1 MLDKCTE
8 RHESR
13 RIDTQHRGRAGR
25 QGDPGE
31 SRFYISLED
40 DLIRLFGGDKLFNLV
55 DRLNLPDDMPI
66 NSSILTKSIESA
78 QKRIESLNFERRKN
92 VLEYDDV
99 MNQQRTI
106 IYKQRYEVLEG
117 ADLSEKIK
125 KMIRETIA
133 EAVEFHTAAEDPSDW
148 DLSSL
153 RDAYLGVLCTKNDF
167 KYSEEELKKIKRED
181 IVKVLTERAERIYH
195 EKEEK
200 YGAEWMRNV
209 ERNLLLRNVD
219 RHWMEHLEAMEE
231 LRDSIRL
238 QAYAQRN
245 PITEYRITGAE
256 LFNEM
261 TRQIR
266 NDTVR
271 MILSAIPREEYEKR
285 RQIARITSAGF
296 ASTQKTGPVNV
307 PVVMNSARPAPAQ
320 QQKVKQMPV
329 RKTAAQKIGRND
341 PCPCGSGKKYK
352 NCCGFIQREVQ

>member
-1 MLDKCTE
+1 
-8 RHESR
+8 
-13 RIDTQHRGRAGR
+13 
-25 QGDPGE
+25 
-31 SRFYISLED
+31 
-40 DLIRLFGGDKLFNLV
+40 
-55 DRLNLPDDMPI
+55 
-66 NSSILTKSIESA
+66 
-78 QKRIESLNFERRKN
+78 
-92 VLEYDDV
+92 
-99 MNQQRTI
+99 
-106 IYKQRYEVLEG
+106 
-117 ADLSEKIK
+117 
-125 KMIRETIA
+125 
-133 EAVEFHTAAEDPSDW
+133 
-148 DLSSL
+148 
-153 RDAYLGVLCTKNDF
+153 
-167 KYSEEELKKIKRED
+167 
-181 IVKVLTERAERIYH
+181 
-195 EKEEK
+195 
-200 YGAEWMRNV
+200 
-209 ERNLLLRNVD
+209 
-219 RHWMEHLEAMEE
+219 MEHLEAMEE